1 MIMLKDSL
9 LFLLFLGISLPFGQ
23 AQKGMT
29 AAVKKNIQLRIDNG
43 MNVGIVV
50 GLIDADG
57 TQYYSFGTKSLATKE
72 KVDEHSVFEIGSISK
87 TFTGIL
93 LADQVVKGKV
103 KLDDPVQKYLPEGV
117 TSPTRNG
124 EAIQLVHLS
133 NHTSALPRM
142 PSNFNPANP
151 ANPFADYSE
160 KAMYEFLTGYAL
172 SRDIGS
178 QYEYSNYAVGLLGH
192 ILAQQQKMTYEELVL
207 KTITTPLDMKDT
219 RVTLT
224 PKMEKNLA
232 LGHSGAQQVENWDI
246 PTLGGAGAIRS
257 TAVDMLKYLAANMGM
272 QKSDLYPAMQ
282 LSHKNT
288 RKDASQPVVGLG
300 WHTTDVSGTAVI
312 WHNGGTGGY
321 RTFTGF
327 VKGGKKGVVVLA
339 NSTASVDDIGL
350 HLLNPSSPL
359 QTVKPSIAK
368 KLQTVIDSKGI
379 QKGIE
384 TYHQLKKAQADKY
397 EFAET
402 ELNNLGYYYLNANEI
417 DKAIAVLKLNTEAY
431 PKAFNVYDSMG
442 EAYQKK
448 GDKEKAIANYKKS
461 VEINPA
467 NENGIQQL
475 KALGANMADIIAD
488 VEIADDIL
496 ESYVGQ
502 YELMPNFILTISK
515 DGKQMKAQATGQP
528 QFPIFARAENV
539 FYFKVVPAQ
548 LTFNT
553 NAASKVESVTL
564 LQGGQEIV
572 GKKLAK

>member
-1 MIMLKDSL
+1 MLKNS
-9 LFLLFLGISLPFGQ
+9 LFLLLFIGICLPLSQ

-29 AAVKKNIQLRIDNG
+29 SAVKKNIQLRIDNG

-57 TQYYSFGTKSLATKE
+57 TKYYSFGTKSLATNE

-93 LADQVVKGKV
+93 LADQVIKGKV
-103 KLDDPVQKYLPEGV
+103 KLDDPLQKYLPEGV
-117 TSPTRNG
+117 TVPTRNG

-160 KAMYEFLTGYAL
+160 KAMYEFLTSYEL
-172 SRDIGS
+172 TRDIGA

-192 ILAQQQKMTYEELVL
+192 VLAQQQKMTYEELMV
-207 KTITTPLDMKDT
+207 KTIATPLGMQDT
-219 RVTLT
+219 RITLS

-232 LGHSGAQQVENWDI
+232 MGHSGARQVENWDI

-272 QKSDLYPAMQ
+272 QKSDLYSVMQ
-282 LSHKNT
+282 LTHKNT
-288 RKDASQPVVGLG
+288 RKGASQPIVGLG
-300 WHTTDVSGTAVI
+300 WHTANVSGTEAI

-327 VKGGKKGVVVLA
+327 VKGGEKGVVVLA
-339 NSTASVDDIGL
+339 NSDVGVDDIGL
-350 HLLNPSSPL
+350 HLLNASSPL
-359 QTVKPSIAK
+359 KVVKPSIAK
-368 KLQTVIDSKGI
+368 KLQPVIDNKGI
-379 QKGIE
+379 QKGIA
-384 TYHQLKKAQADKY
+384 TYHQLKKEQADKF

-402 ELNNLGYYYLNANEI
+402 ELNKLGYAYLSENKI
-417 DKAIAVLKLNTEAY
+417 DEAIALFKLNIEAY

-448 GDKEKAIANYKKS
+448 GDKEKAITNYQKS
-461 VEINPA
+461 VELNPA
-467 NENGIQQL
+467 NDNGIQQL
-475 KALGANMADIIAD
+475 KALGVDIAE
-488 VEIADDIL
+488 VEIADEVL
-496 ESYVGQ
+496 ETYVGQ
-502 YELMPNFILTISK
+502 YELMPNFVLTISK
-515 DGKQMKAQATGQP
+515 EDKQMKAQATGQP
-528 QFPIFARAENV
+528 QFPIFAQAENV

-553 NAASKVESVTL
+553 DDEGKVESVTL

>member
-1 MIMLKDSL
+1 MLKNSLL
-9 LFLLFLGISLPFGQ
+9 LFLFLYASLPFSQ

-50 GLIDADG
+50 GIIDADG
-57 TQYYSFGTKSLATKE
+57 TQYYSFGTKSLTTKE

-103 KLDDPVQKYLPEGV
+103 KLDDPVQKYLPKGV

-142 PSNFNPANP
+142 PSNFNPTNP

-160 KAMYEFLTGYAL
+160 KAMYEFLTGYEL
-172 SRDIGS
+172 PREIGS

-192 ILAQQQKMTYEELVL
+192 ILAQQQEMTYEELVL
-207 KTITTPLDMKDT
+207 KTITTPLDMQDT
-219 RVTLT
+219 RISLSPEMT
-224 PKMEKNLA
+224 KNLA
-232 LGHSGAQQVENWDI
+232 MGHSGARQVENWDI

-282 LSHKNT
+282 LAHKNT
-288 RKDASQPVVGLG
+288 RKDGIQPIVGLG
-300 WHTTDVSGTAVI
+300 WHTANVSGTAVI

-350 HLLNPSSPL
+350 HLLNASSPL
-359 QTVKPSIAK
+359 QVIKPSIAK
-368 KLQTVIDSKGI
+368 KLKTVIDNKGI
-379 QKGIE
+379 QKGIA
-384 TYHQLKKAQADKY
+384 TYHQLKNTQADKF

-402 ELNNLGYYYLNANEI
+402 ELNKLGYAYLGENKI
-417 DKAIAVLKLNTEAY
+417 DEAIALFKLNIEAY

-448 GDKEKAIANYKKS
+448 GDKEKAITNYKKS
-461 VEINPA
+461 VELNPA
-467 NENGIQQL
+467 NDNGIQQL
-475 KALGANMADIIAD
+475 KALGVDIAD
-488 VEIADDIL
+488 VEIADEVL
-496 ESYVGQ
+496 ETYVGQ
-502 YELMPNFILTISK
+502 YELMPNFVLTISK
-515 DGKQMKAQATGQP
+515 DGQQMKAQATGQP

-553 NAASKVESVTL
+553 NAEGKVESVTL

-572 GKKLAK
+572 GKKMAK

>member
-1 MIMLKDSL
+1 MLKNSL
-9 LFLLFLGISLPFGQ
+9 FFLLFIGICLPFGQ

-43 MNVGIVV
+43 INVGIVV

-72 KVDEHSVFEIGSISK
+72 KVAEHSVFEIGSISK

-93 LADQVVKGKV
+93 LADQVVKGKI
-103 KLDDPVQKYLPEGV
+103 KLDDPVQAYLPEGV
-117 TSPTRNG
+117 TVPTRNG

-160 KAMYEFLTGYAL
+160 KAMYDFLTSYAL
-172 SRDIGS
+172 TRDIGS

-192 ILAQQQKMTYEELVL
+192 ILAQQQKMTYEELMV
-207 KTITTPLDMKDT
+207 KAIATPLKMKDT

-232 LGHSGAQQVENWDI
+232 KGHSGRQEVENWDI

-257 TAVDMLKYLAANMGM
+257 TAVDMLKYLAANMGL

-288 RKDASQPVVGLG
+288 RKEASQPVVGLG
-300 WHTTDVSGTAVI
+300 WHTANVSDTEVI

-359 QTVKPSIAK
+359 QVIKPSIAK
-368 KLQTVIDSKGI
+368 KLKTVIDNKGI
-379 QKGIE
+379 QKGIA
-384 TYHQLKKAQADKY
+384 TYHQLKKEQADKF

-402 ELNNLGYYYLNANEI
+402 ELNTLGYAYLGENKI
-417 DKAIAVLKLNTEAY
+417 DEAIALFKLNIEAY

-448 GDKEKAIANYKKS
+448 GNKEKAIANYQKS
-461 VEINPA
+461 VELNPA
-467 NENGIQQL
+467 NDNGIQQL
-475 KALGANMADIIAD
+475 KALGVDIAD
-488 VEIADDIL
+488 VEIADNVL

-515 DGKQMKAQATGQP
+515 DGQQMKAQATGQQ

-553 NAASKVESVTL
+553 DADGQVESVTL

>member
-1 MIMLKDSL
+1 MLKNSL
-9 LFLLFLGISLPFGQ
+9 FFFLFIGICLPFGQ

-93 LADQVVKGKV
+93 LADQVVKGKI
-103 KLDDPVQKYLPEGV
+103 KLDDPVQAYLPEGV
-117 TSPTRNG
+117 TVPTRNG

-142 PSNFNPANP
+142 PSNFNSANP
-151 ANPFADYSE
+151 ANPFADYSK
-160 KAMYEFLTGYAL
+160 KAMYEFLTSYTL
-172 SRDIGS
+172 TRDIGS

-192 ILAQQQKMTYEELVL
+192 ILAQQQKMTYEELMV
-207 KTITTPLDMKDT
+207 KAIATPLKMKDT

-232 LGHSGAQQVENWDI
+232 KGHSGRQEVENWDI

-257 TAVDMLKYLAANMGM
+257 TAVDMLKYLAANMGL

-288 RKDASQPVVGLG
+288 RKEASQPVVGLG
-300 WHTTDVSGTAVI
+300 WHTANVSDTEVI

-359 QTVKPSIAK
+359 QVIKPSIAK
-368 KLQTVIDSKGI
+368 KLKTVIDNKGI
-379 QKGIE
+379 QKGIA
-384 TYHQLKKAQADKY
+384 TYHQLKKEQADQF

-402 ELNNLGYYYLNANEI
+402 ELNTLGYAYLGENKI
-417 DKAIAVLKLNTEAY
+417 DEAIALFKLNIEAY
-431 PKAFNVYDSMG
+431 LKAFNVYDSMG

-448 GDKEKAIANYKKS
+448 GDQEKAIVNYQKS
-461 VEINPA
+461 VELNPA
-467 NENGIQQL
+467 NDNGIQQL
-475 KALGANMADIIAD
+475 KALGVDIAE
-488 VEIADDIL
+488 VEIAHEVL
-496 ESYVGQ
+496 ETYVGQ
-502 YELMPNFILTISK
+502 YELMPNFVITISK
-515 DGKQMKAQATGQP
+515 EDKQLKAQATGQA
-528 QFPIFARAENV
+528 QFPIFAQAENV
-539 FYFKVVPAQ
+539 FYFKVVQAQ

-553 NAASKVESVTL
+553 DADGQVESVTL

>member
-1 MIMLKDSL
+1 MLKNSL
-9 LFLLFLGISLPFGQ
+9 LFLFFLGTCLPYSQ

-57 TQYYSFGTKSLATKE
+57 TQYYNFGVKSLATKE
-72 KVDEHSVFEIGSISK
+72 KVDENSVFEIGSISK

-93 LADQVVKGKV
+93 LADQVVKGNA
-103 KLDDPVQKYLPEGV
+103 KLDDPLQKYLPEGV
-117 TSPTRNG
+117 TAPTRNG

-160 KAMYEFLTGYAL
+160 KAMYEFLTGYEL
-172 SRDIGS
+172 PRDIGA
-178 QYEYSNYAVGLLGH
+178 QYEYSNYAVGILGFV
-192 ILAQQQKMTYEELVL
+192 LAKQQQMTYEELVA
-207 KTITTPLDMKDT
+207 KTIAKPLKMKNT
-219 RVTLT
+219 GVALS

-232 LGHSGAQQVENWDI
+232 KGHSGRQEVENWDI

-272 QKSDLYPAMQ
+272 QKSDLYSAMQ
-282 LSHKNT
+282 LAHKNT
-288 RKDASQPVVGLG
+288 RKEASQPIVGLG
-300 WHTTDVSGTAVI
+300 WHTANVGDKEVI

-327 VKGGKKGVVVLA
+327 VKGEKKGVVVLA
-339 NSTASVDDIGL
+339 NSATGVDDIGL

-359 QTVKPSIAK
+359 QVIKPSIGN
-368 KLQTVIDSKGI
+368 KLRTVIDSKGI

-384 TYHQLKKAQADKY
+384 TYHQLKKEQADKF

-402 ELNNLGYYYLNANEI
+402 ELNNLGYAYLSENKVDE
-417 DKAIAVLKLNTEAY
+417 AIAVLQLNIEAY
-431 PKAFNVYDSMG
+431 PTAFNVYDSMG

-448 GDKEKAIANYKKS
+448 GDKEKAITNYKKS

-467 NENGIQQL
+467 NDNGIQQL
-475 KALGANMADIIAD
+475 KALGANMDDIAAD

-496 ESYVGQ
+496 ETYVGQ
-502 YELMPNFILTISK
+502 YELMPNFIITISK
-515 DGKQMKAQATGQP
+515 EGKQMNAQATGQP

-539 FYFKVVPAQ
+539 FYFKVVQAQ

-553 NAASKVESVTL
+553 GADGKVESVTL

-572 GKKLAK
+572 GKKLVK